1 MINNVSLTGRLTRDP
16 ELRVSQ
22 SNVEICNF
30 TLAVN
35 RNFTDRNGERQADFI
50 NCVAFKKQ
58 AELIKQ
64 YVFKGHLFGVEGRL
78 QSRSYDDKD
87 GKRVF
92 VTEVVVRDIHFLEPK
107 NSNQSNNNQQQNNN
121 YQQSQQQYNQQSNVA
136 RGDNPFENSPN
147 INENDLPF

>member
-1 MINNVSLTGRLTRDP
+1 MINNVSLTGRLTKAP

-30 TLAVN
+30 TLAIN
-35 RNFTDRNGERQADFI
+35 RNFTDKNGERKADFI
-50 NCVAFKKQ
+50 NCIAFKKQ

-92 VTEVVVRDIHFLEPK
+92 VTEVVVGNIHFLEPK
-107 NSNQSNNNQQQNNN
+107 NNNQNNNNQQSNN
-121 YQQSQQQYNQQSNVA
+121 YQQSQQNYNQQSNEA
-136 RGDNPFENSPN
+136 RGSNPFNNSPN